1 MTHASVSQAADDR
14 AQIMDE
20 TPHDVSEAFRYLSGL
35 LLEEESRTTAL
46 DQVVHLAVA
55 TIPRCDECGISVRTR
70 AGVFTTAGTGEV
82 EALDAH
88 QYAAGE
94 GPCLDALYDGQAY
107 RLTLNDTGTRWP
119 RFVAA
124 MTGSGMAA
132 MLALPLTVRDRTL
145 GALNLYSRTPD
156 PFTAEDVSVAELY
169 AGQAGVALA
178 NLETHEAA
186 IELAAQLRRA
196 LDSRAVI
203 EQAKGML
210 MASRGLT
217 AQEAF
222 DTLVAASQR
231 ENRKLRD
238 IAALVVETIVGG

>member
-1 MTHASVSQAADDR
+1 MDD
-14 AQIMDE
+14 
-20 TPHDVSEAFRYLSGL
+20 TPGEVGAAFRQLSGL
-35 LLEEESRTTAL
+35 LLEEESRTSAL

-70 AGVFTTAGTGEV
+70 AGVFTTAGTGDV

-88 QYAAGE
+88 QYAVNQ
-94 GPCLDALYDGQAY
+94 GPCLDALDHGQPY
-107 RLTLNDTGTRWP
+107 RLTLRDDGSRWP
-119 RFVAA
+119 SFVDA
-124 MTGSGMAA
+124 MADSGMEA
-132 MLALPLTVRDRTL
+132 MLAVPLTVRDRTL
-145 GALNLYSRTPD
+145 GALNIYSRTPA
-156 PFTAEDVSVAELY
+156 PFSAEDFSIAELY

-178 NLETHEAA
+178 NLETHETAV
-186 IELAAQLRRA
+186 ELAAQLRRA

-203 EQAKGML
+203 EQAKGIL

-222 DTLVAASQR
+222 ETLVAASQH

-238 IAALVVETIVGG
+238 IAADVVDTILGGS